1 MIMTSLTP
9 VALKILV
16 VDDEASVVNSV
27 RRELMLAPVGNYVP
41 MIEGFTDTDDAL
53 QRAREA
59 DFAIVLTDF
68 RMPKRNGLEF
78 LKALQTIQPWIEAI
92 VLSGDTDIDSLVKMI
107 NDTHIY
113 RFIPKP
119 WKPEV
124 LRNAIVQAAELRR
137 VSLQHRKLAE
147 MLTRSGV
154 GFVHKSSPDT
164 DVVLIIDDGDE
175 TANAIRQDLEQPNLL
190 FDIFGAIDL
199 GHGPDAAPVLDSS
212 HLRVVLARNADE
224 ALAISSAGP
233 VSCVIAG
240 YRSECEDRLDLIGKL
255 AANQPDAALLLWSE
269 SARMDKLVSSLDV
282 ARIQGFMSK
291 PWQAHELRA
300 VVAQALSYRRIN
312 LDNQRLAEHLA
323 RLGGADPRP

>member
-1 MIMTSLTP
+1 MNHLTAA
-9 VALKILV
+9 ALRVLV

-27 RRELMLAPVGNYVP
+27 RRELMLSPVGHYVP
-41 MIEGFTDTDDAL
+41 VVEGFTDTDDAL

-59 DFAIVLTDF
+59 DFAIVITDF

-78 LKALQTIQPWIEAI
+78 LKALQAIQPWIEAI

-119 WKPEV
+119 WQPDV
-124 LRNAIVQAAELRR
+124 LRNTIVQAAELRR
-137 VSLQHRKLAE
+137 VSVQHRKLAE

-154 GFVHKSSPDT
+154 GLVHKTAPGTDT
-164 DVVLIIDDGDE
+164 VLVIDDDDE
-175 TANAIRQDLEQPNLL
+175 TANAIRCDLEQSSLL
-190 FDIFGAIDL
+190 FDILGAIDL
-199 GHGPDAAPVLDSS
+199 GHGADAAPVLDSS
-212 HLRVVLARNADE
+212 RLRVEVARTAE
-224 ALAISSAGP
+224 QALAVSSGGP

-240 YRSECEDRLDLIGKL
+240 YRSGSGDGL
-255 AANQPDAALLLWSE
+255 ALLGTIAAGQPDAALLVWSE
-269 SARMDKLVSSLDV
+269 SARMDELVSSLNV

-300 VVAQALSYRRIN
+300 VVAQALSYRRIH

-323 RLGGADPRP
+323 RLGVADPGL